1 MSVGGNINEQFKMF
15 KVCKRMEAVMNY
27 LKEKVSYLKGL
38 ADGMQINDTTNEG
51 KLLKAIIDVLDD
63 VALAVDDIEEVQE
76 ELSEQV
82 DEMDED
88 LAEVESL
95 IYDEDYDEDDEDDE
109 CDCDECNDDDEDE
122 EIIAEFDCPHCG
134 ESVNLADA
142 FMKMDS
148 VLCPHC
154 NKEIEIEWS
163 CDCEDCECE
172 ENEDGQE
179 D

>member
-1 MSVGGNINEQFKMF
+1 MS
-15 KVCKRMEAVMNY
+15 Y

-38 ADGMQINDTTNEG
+38 ADGMQINDSTNEG

-63 VALAVDDIEEVQE
+63 VALSVDDILDVQE

-95 IYDEDYDEDDEDDE
+95 IYDEEYEEDGDDDDEEE
-109 CDCDECNDDDEDE
+109 CDCEECEEE

-134 ESVNLADA
+134 ETVNMADA
-142 FMKMDS
+142 YMKKDS

-154 NKEIEIEWS
+154 NKAIEIEWS
-163 CDCEDCECE
+163 CDCDDCEDS
-172 ENEDGQE
+172 EDDQE